1 MRAKHCIVFWNLVI
15 SFPLPTW
22 QACMTSLL
30 DVKILPSVNMATAHN
45 WTPAKIS
52 QAKYVYSFLV

>member
-52 QAKYVYSFLV
+52 